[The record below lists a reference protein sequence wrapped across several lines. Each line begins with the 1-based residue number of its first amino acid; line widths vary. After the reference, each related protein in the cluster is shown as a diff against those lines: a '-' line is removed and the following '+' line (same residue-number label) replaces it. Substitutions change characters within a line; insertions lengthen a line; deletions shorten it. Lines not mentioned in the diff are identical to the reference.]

1 MGMALYLTIM
11 KLQIFFTLF
20 DLHLSHIYYKKMWDH
35 MEINWYL
42 VTLFSMQY
50 MHLLDSINRYFVPIH
65 IIKNVI
71 VSINTAAIKNLYVKF
86 WTRKSEFSLGNFLRS
101 LTQTKI
107 TRQRSLELTDIY
119 YYLIKD

>member
-1 MGMALYLTIM
+1 
-11 KLQIFFTLF
+11 
-20 DLHLSHIYYKKMWDH
+20 

-50 MHLLDSINRYFVPIH
+50 MHLLDGINHNFMPIY